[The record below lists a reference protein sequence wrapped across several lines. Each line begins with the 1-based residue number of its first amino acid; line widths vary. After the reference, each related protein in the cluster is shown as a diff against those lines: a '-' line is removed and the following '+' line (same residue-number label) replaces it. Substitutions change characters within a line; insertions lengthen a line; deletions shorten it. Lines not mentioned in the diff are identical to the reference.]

1 MPLRLLLHSNQLSLR
16 GTEIAL
22 YDYAL
27 HNETLLGN
35 ESLVVH
41 QRQNPGND
49 AAALA
54 KFAGRFEV
62 LHYDTPQELNQLIAS
77 HRIDLLYTLKA
88 GRPDGVV
95 AQSVPTLVHAVFP
108 TAPWQV
114 HGSAFAFIS
123 EWLSAQCSGGKVPCV
138 PHMIYLPEVPGD
150 LAPTLREELRIPAEA
165 RVFGCYGGRHS
176 FDVPCARAAVKQ
188 ALDALPDVYF
198 LFMNME
204 AFVDHP
210 RARFLPGTA
219 DMATKVRFID
229 TCDAMLHARLQ
240 GESFGLSCGE
250 FSIRNKPVITYA
262 LGKHQHHIEV
272 LGSRA
277 LLYRNEAELLD
288 LLTRFDPIQTRQ
300 QNWDCYTERYSAAP
314 VMRAFNEHLIQAGLM
329 PGNAAQRIGMGMTDR
344 LRYVWRKL
352 RG

>member
-27 HNETLLGN
+27 HNQTLLGN

-41 QRQNPGND
+41 QRHNPGND
-49 AAALA
+49 PAALA
-54 KFAGRFEV
+54 KFAERFEV
-62 LHYDTPQELNQLIAS
+62 LSYDTPEELDRLIAS
-77 HRIDLLYTLKA
+77 HRIDLLYTIKA

-95 AQSVPTLVHAVFP
+95 ARNVPTLVHAVFP

-114 HGSAFAFIS
+114 HGNAFAFIS

-138 PHMIYLPEVPGD
+138 PHMVVLPEVPGHLPPD
-150 LAPTLREELRIPAEA
+150 MRQELGIAQDA
-165 RVFGCYGGRHS
+165 RVFGSYGGRHS
-176 FDVPCARAAVKQ
+176 FDVPCARAAVQQ
-188 ALDALPDVYF
+188 ALNTLPDVHF

-204 AFVDHP
+204 AFVEHP

-250 FSIRNKPVITYA
+250 FSIRNKPVMTYA

-277 LLYRNEAELLD
+277 MLYRNEAELLA
-288 LLTRFDPIQTRQ
+288 LLARFDPVQTRQ
-300 QNWDCYTERYSAAP
+300 QHWDCYTERYSAEP
-314 VMRAFNEHLIQAGLM
+314 VMRAFDEHLIQAGR
-329 PGNAAQRIGMGMTDR
+329 GQGSAAERMNMTTADS
-344 LRYVWRKL
+344 LRYAWRKL